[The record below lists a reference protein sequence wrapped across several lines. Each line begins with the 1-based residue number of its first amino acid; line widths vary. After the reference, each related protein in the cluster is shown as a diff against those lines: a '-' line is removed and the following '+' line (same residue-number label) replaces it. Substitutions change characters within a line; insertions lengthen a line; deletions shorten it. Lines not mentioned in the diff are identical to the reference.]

1 MSVSKNVRAWFPK
14 DLSTP
19 LLRLQASDKKQ
30 DDFITLGQ
38 TFEGFHIFGAIGSGK
53 TSGGGQTLAR
63 MMLYN
68 GYGGLVMTV
77 KRDEIETWDGR
88 PGQRNE
94 PRYMGHLRAAGREKD
109 AIIVDMNSGHQFNPF
124 LYEMTRPDGL
134 GRRTENLAELLRET
148 YKIAQAVKGKSVGGG
163 NQSPHWDDIRD
174 ECLNRT
180 IDLLKLAGE
189 EVSPMNM
196 RKLVGSIPFNKEAA
210 DDFVNR
216 ITDAEKSQDFEE
228 YQEWIVRRTNYCCY
242 CIDKAFDREEL
253 GDSDAFM
260 LEEVRSYFLTEYPEV
275 RTENEKGSI
284 QSSFKAMIEPF
295 LDPDG
300 VLGKLFSQGIS
311 DELRPE
317 SCFEKGKIIILDLP
331 TEVFGTGGVYAQ
343 TLYRL
348 VWQRAMM
355 RRNLNHSLRP
365 IFLWIDECSVLV
377 NRQDGDFFSKC
388 RSQRISCVLL
398 NQQMSKYYARIAG
411 RDPKSE
417 THSMLA
423 NLNTH
428 IFHYNGDPETNKW
441 AAEMIGKSDQEEFST
456 TAQSEGDRGSATF
469 REQNKYDVPPE
480 AFRALQQGGMPHLTT
495 EAYIVSGVTL
505 SNGKKH
511 TKAIFD
517 QTFMS

>member
-1 MSVSKNVRAWFPK
+1 MSTQGSTQTWFPK
-14 DLSTP
+14 DLATP
-19 LLRLQASDKKQ
+19 LLRLQGQGGHA

-63 MMLYN
+63 TMLYN

-77 KRDEIETWDGR
+77 KRDEIDTWDGQDGKR
-88 PGQRNE
+88 HE

-109 AIIVDMNSGHQFNPF
+109 AVIVDMNSGHQFNPF
-124 LYEMTRPDGL
+124 LYEMNRPDGQ
-134 GRRTENLAELLRET
+134 GKRTENLVELLRET
-148 YKIAQAVKGKSVGGG
+148 YKIAQAMKGKGTGG
-163 NQSPHWDDIRD
+163 SSDPHWDDIRD

-180 IDLLKLAGE
+180 IDLLKLAEE
-189 EVSPMNM
+189 EVAPLNM
-196 RKLVGSIPFNKEAA
+196 RKLVGSIPQSEAKA
-210 DDFVNR
+210 QEFIER
-216 ITDAEKSQDFEE
+216 LEEAEETEDYEAF
-228 YQEWIVRRTNYCCY
+228 QEWLGKRSNYCFY
-242 CIDKAFDREEL
+242 CISKAFDREDLTE
-253 GDSDAFM
+253 SQAFM
-260 LEEVRSYFLTEYPEV
+260 QEEVRSYFMEEYPEV
-275 RTENEKGSI
+275 RTENERGSI

-300 VLGKLFSQGIS
+300 VLGKIFSQGIS

-317 SCFEKGKIIILDLP
+317 RCFEEGKIIILDLP

-355 RRNLNHSLRP
+355 RRNVGQHTRP
-365 IFLWIDECSVLV
+365 VFLWIDECSVLV

-388 RSQRISCVLL
+388 RSQRVSCVLL

-441 AAEMIGKSDQEEFST
+441 AADMIGKSDQEEFST
-456 TAQSEGDRGSATF
+456 TAQSEDDKGSATF

-480 AFRALQQGGMPHLTT
+480 AFRALRQGGTPHLTT

-505 SNGKKH
+505 SDGKKH
-511 TKAIFD
+511 TKAVFD